1 MTYYAQFS
9 PDPPYYVIGFYDTS
23 IVPYTNL
30 PALDSMIVLSDAQ
43 WATLAGTV
51 QTANQWMVSGGVM
64 IAAPVPPPD
73 PVLASQAALA
83 QRIALGIGITSDST
97 PAVNATYALDS
108 VSVGQ
113 IFQIGL
119 YASQFGVF
127 PSGQATQDYPD
138 QIDPDTGRST
148 MHTFPV
154 PVFVAFLKAVASLTS
169 ALNMQQALMAQG
181 GEPAWPPQIT
191 DIV

>member
-51 QTANQWMVSGGVM
+51 QTANQWMISGGVM

-127 PSGQATQDYPD
+127 PSGQATQEYPD
-138 QIDPDTGRST
+138 SNSEF
-148 MHTFPV
+148 HTFPV
-154 PVFVAFLKAVASLTS
+154 PVFVGFLKAVASLTS

-181 GEPAWPPQIT
+181 GDPAWPPQIA